1 LLRVILLMH
10 FMLVLFSSFLPPGSV
25 YYDVTNFLEKNKDA
39 IHADTKSMVLKSS
52 VPFVAS
58 LMAEKADSAG

>member
-1 LLRVILLMH
+1 VCIYAC
-10 FMLVLFSSFLPPGSV
+10 VTSSFDFNAGSV

-52 VPFVAS
+52 VPFVAA
-58 LMAEKADSAG
+58 LMADKADSAG